1 MTKLAFLFLF
11 FISSCSQISY
21 LTEQGFSQLKLQ
33 WSGVENSELMKDP
46 KVDAETKRKIKLI
59 EEYKKFFYAYFQKS
73 ETSIY
78 TKTSVLEQEAVTYL
92 LIASPHTSISA
103 HEFNF
108 PFFGSFP
115 YLGFFSKQSALNYA
129 ERLAKKGLVTWI
141 RPVYAYSTL
150 GYLEDRILSS
160 FFYYS
165 DLDLAELIFHE
176 LFHTIFFIRDDVDL
190 NENLANYFGK
200 ELVKIY
206 FKNDP
211 RLAEYEKSLGHEKK
225 VASKIVTMIEL
236 LEGEFKKF
244 DGQLTDSMAD
254 QLTKDFIEGTFIPQM
269 RDFCLKES
277 IEAKICM
284 SETDWNQARF
294 AAFLTYE
301 EKQDEISD
309 IQAHLKLTPRDFYLW
324 LEKEKELIRKKDK
337 EELDFIKYFNERVKK

>member
-1 MTKLAFLFLF
+1 MTKFIFLFL
-11 FISSCSQISY
+11 ILLSSCSQISY
-21 LTEQGFSQLKLQ
+21 LTEQGISQLKLQ
-33 WSGVENSELMKDP
+33 WSGVENKELLKDP
-46 KVDAETKRKIKLI
+46 HIDEEMKRKIKLI
-59 EEYKKFFYAYFQKS
+59 EEYKKFFYAYFEKK

-78 TKTSVLEQEAVTYL
+78 TKTSVLDQEAVTYL
-92 LIASPHTSISA
+92 VIASPHTEITA

-115 YLGFFSKQSALNYA
+115 YLGFFSRQSALNYA
-129 ERLAKKGLVTWI
+129 ERLRNKGLVTWI

-176 LFHTIFFIRDDVDL
+176 LFHTIFFVKDDVDL

-206 FKNDP
+206 FKDDP
-211 RLAEYEKSLGHEKK
+211 RLAVYEKSLGHEKK
-225 VASKIVTMIEL
+225 VASKIVGLIAL
-236 LEGEFKKF
+236 LQAEFKKF
-244 DGQLTDSMAD
+244 SGQLTDEGAD
-254 QLTKDFIEGTFIPQM
+254 QITKNFVEGIFIPQM
-269 RDFCLKES
+269 RDFCSKES
-277 IEAKICM
+277 IDAKTCM
-284 SETDWNQARF
+284 TESDWNQARF

-309 IQAHLKLTPRDFYLW
+309 MQAHLKLNPKEFYLW
-324 LEKEKELIRKKDK
+324 LEKEKEFLKKK
-337 EELDFIKYFNERVKK
+337 EREELNYIKYSNERVKR